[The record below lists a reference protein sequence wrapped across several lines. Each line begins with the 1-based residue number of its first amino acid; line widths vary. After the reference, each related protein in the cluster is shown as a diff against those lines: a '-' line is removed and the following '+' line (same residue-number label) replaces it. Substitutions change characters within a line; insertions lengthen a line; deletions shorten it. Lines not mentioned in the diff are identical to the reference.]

1 MARTAGRNQ
10 LAAAHAAR
18 TGGRRP
24 AAFGR
29 VLTQNGTMLKLFRY
43 LETMARTTHAVLLG
57 GETGPG
63 KELIAEAMH

>member
-1 MARTAGRNQ
+1 M
-10 LAAAHAAR
+10 
-18 TGGRRP
+18 
-24 AAFGR
+24 
-29 VLTQNGTMLKLFRY
+29 LTQNGTMLKLFRY